1 MIPGPHT
8 LFEIIDTGEVEQF
21 RVTKIVFDIE
31 ASSKH
36 TLTPPEDKPLDDETP
51 DSCKEHNDAQVK
63 TLLNSLAVVERYLT
77 QFNGGTKRLAQRDY
91 IINTLEQFRDW
102 YYEQGFDFPDS
113 VRYTQQPEWKPKYQ
127 EYEELFNRFL
137 SDPNANPDEVKSI
150 LNDIPRWKNPSQY
163 LSQARKKAKLT
174 VSQLKARPGFS
185 WIDPKGSAKD

>member
-63 TLLNSLAVVERYLT
+63 LLLESKAEIEREIAQGYDGSKT
-77 QFNGGTKRLAQRDY
+77 LAQYDY
-91 IINTLEQFRDW
+91 IKNALKHFRNW
-102 YYEQGFDFPDS
+102 YKNQELGFPDS
-113 VRYTQQPEWKPKYQ
+113 V
-127 EYEELFNRFL
+127 
-137 SDPNANPDEVKSI
+137 
-150 LNDIPRWKNPSQY
+150 
-163 LSQARKKAKLT
+163 
-174 VSQLKARPGFS
+174 
-185 WIDPKGSAKD
+185 

>member
-77 QFNGGTKRLAQRDY
+77 QFNGGTKRLAQRNICDLTLMFNTISITNNQLCPPYPFCIEDY
-91 IINTLEQFRDW
+91 VGEQD
-102 YYEQGFDFPDS
+102 
-113 VRYTQQPEWKPKYQ
+113 T
-127 EYEELFNRFL
+127 
-137 SDPNANPDEVKSI
+137 SDCP
-150 LNDIPRWKNPSQY
+150 
-163 LSQARKKAKLT
+163 
-174 VSQLKARPGFS
+174 
-185 WIDPKGSAKD
+185 